1 MGIKIIELGSSGM
14 KASNLG
20 LGCMGMSAFYGETDE
35 KESLAAIDLAL
46 EKGINFF
53 DTAEIY
59 GPFKNEILLA
69 KAMKGRRDKFMLATK
84 TGIEVKDDGTFVGV
98 NGRPEY
104 IKKAVDR
111 SLKHLETDHIDL
123 YYIHRIDPNTPIEES
138 AGAMAEL
145 VKSGKIRYFGLSEAS
160 PATIRKANSVHPV
173 TALQTEYSLFE
184 RSVEDN
190 GILDTVNELG
200 IGFVA
205 YSPLGR
211 GLISGKISSMED
223 LAADDWRRSNPRFQ
237 GENFE
242 NNLKLVSEINKIAE
256 LKKVTPAQ
264 LALAWVLNKGF
275 AAIPGTKRR
284 TYLQENIDAA
294 DIEFSDDEMKDL
306 ESVVPKD
313 KVHGSRYPESGM
325 TLLNG

>member
-1 MGIKIIELGSSGM
+1 MKIIELGSSGM

-160 PATIRKANSVHPV
+160 PATIRKANSVYPV

-211 GLISGKISSMED
+211 
-223 LAADDWRRSNPRFQ
+223 
-237 GENFE
+237 
-242 NNLKLVSEINKIAE
+242 
-256 LKKVTPAQ
+256 
-264 LALAWVLNKGF
+264 
-275 AAIPGTKRR
+275 
-284 TYLQENIDAA
+284 
-294 DIEFSDDEMKDL
+294 
-306 ESVVPKD
+306 
-313 KVHGSRYPESGM
+313 
-325 TLLNG
+325 